1 MKNGKEMMGP
11 TPGQG
16 QNNDNSDE
24 MQLYGPNSNIIDSIV
39 SVPELNDW
47 SKYKESERKGKYS
60 EYLKQS

>member
-39 SVPELNDW
+39 SVPELND
-47 SKYKESERKGKYS
+47 
-60 EYLKQS
+60 